1 MFRKALTA
9 VTFLTILIIFPL
21 EKVKAQQQFSQS
33 LFRMAEGF
41 VRIAEPGELADTLS
55 VWGDVNSPGRY
66 IVPRGTKVHE
76 LISYARGPMQQGRSG
91 QNLDWSQFRL
101 EISVSR
107 PSQNGDEEIV
117 TSYEFKYSDPYPA
130 ELRDFR
136 LGNDY
141 IVSLETKR
149 RPSFVDWLR
158 VVSSIV
164 GTTATTIIIVDR
176 LTE

>member
-1 MFRKALTA
+1 MLRKILAVLTFITLFSC
-9 VTFLTILIIFPL
+9 VY
-21 EKVKAQQQFSQS
+21 VQKASAQQFSQS

-41 VRIAEPGELADTLS
+41 VRIAEPGQLADTLS

-76 LISYARGPMQQGRSG
+76 LISYARGPIQSRTTI
-91 QNLDWSQFRL
+91 QNLDWSKLRV
-101 EISVSR
+101 EISISR
-107 PSQNGDEEIV
+107 PGNNQNQEIV
-117 TSYEFKYSDPYPA
+117 DSYTFHYNEPYPS

-141 IVSLETKR
+141 LVSLEVKR
-149 RPSFVDWLR
+149 KPAFVDWLR
-158 VVSSIV
+158 VISSIV

>member
-1 MFRKALTA
+1 MIYRIFISAIAFLFIFSIKTDAL
-9 VTFLTILIIFPL
+9 
-21 EKVKAQQQFSQS
+21 KAQQLSES

-41 VRIAEPGELADTLS
+41 VRIAEPGQLSDTLS

-76 LISYARGPMQQGRSG
+76 LISYARGPIQSRQTI
-91 QNLDWSQFRL
+91 QNLDWSQLRL
-101 EISVSR
+101 EISISR
-107 PSQNGDEEIV
+107 PQPNQEHDQV
-117 TSYEFKYSDPYPA
+117 TSYEFQYDDPYPS
-130 ELRDFR
+130 ELRDYR

-141 IVSLETKR
+141 IVSLEIKR
-149 RPSFVDWLR
+149 KPSFVDWLR